1 MTSTNL
7 KLRLSN
13 ISKRFGKV
21 IALQDVSLEVQK
33 GEVHALCGEN
43 GAGKSTLMNI
53 ISGNFQ
59 PDAGEILL
67 EVNGNFNPHIISDPN
82 EAQKIGIGIVHQ
94 ELSLVNDLTVAEN
107 IFANRLPVNK
117 FGWVNEKQLFT
128 QTQKLLQKLKI
139 TNISPK
145 TPVHR
150 LSSAQKQMVEIAKA
164 LSLQPSLLILDEPT
178 ASLTDPETEIL
189 FTIIQ
194 QLKNQGVTII
204 YISHRLAEIFR
215 IADRITVLKDG
226 QFQKTLP
233 AAQTNSDELIQLMV
247 GRDVKH
253 VDYQSTIQEEV
264 LLQVKNLTNKKIK
277 NITFEVNK
285 GEIVA
290 LTGLVGSG
298 RTEIA
303 RAIFGADPVESGQII
318 LDGVSIKPSHPAEA
332 IHSGIAYLT
341 EDRKENGLFLGMD
354 VMENI
359 ISAAPEKAYIKT
371 GFQVNKAAQIAED
384 FKNQLNI
391 ITPSV
396 RQKVRNLSGGNQQK
410 VVIAKWLLTNPKL
423 LIADE
428 PTHGVDVGAKFEIY
442 KLLRQMAQQGTGILL
457 ISSEL
462 PEVLHLADRIII
474 IREGKIAGTLLRA
487 EATEEKIVN
496 LAMIPDV
503 AVVNNSGSPL

>member
-53 ISGNFQ
+53 IAGNLQ
-59 PDAGEILL
+59 PDTGEILL
-67 EVNGNFNPHIISDPN
+67 EVNGNFTTHIIKNPA
-82 EAQKIGIGIVHQ
+82 EAQVKGIGIVHQ

-128 QTQKLLQKLKI
+128 QTQALLQILKI
-139 TNISPK
+139 TSISPN
-145 TPVHR
+145 TPVR
-150 LSSAQKQMVEIAKA
+150 QLSAAQKQMVEIAKA

-178 ASLTDPETEIL
+178 ASLTDHETEIL

-194 QLKNQGVTII
+194 QLKSQGVTII

-226 QFQKTLP
+226 QFQKTLY

-247 GRDVKH
+247 GRDIKQA
-253 VDYQSTIQEEV
+253 DYQAAIQAEI
-264 LLQVKNLTNKKIK
+264 LLQVKNLSNKKIK
-277 NITFEVNK
+277 NITFQVNK

-303 RAIFGADPVESGQII
+303 RAIFGADRVENGQII
-318 LDGVSIKPSHPAEA
+318 LDNVNITPRHPAEA
-332 IHSGIAYLT
+332 IRYGIAYLT
-341 EDRKENGLFLGMD
+341 EDRKENGLFLDMD
-354 VMENI
+354 IMENV
-359 ISAAPEKAYIKT
+359 ISAAPEKAYMKT

-384 FKNQLNI
+384 YKAQLNI

-410 VVIAKWLLTNPKL
+410 VVIAKWLLTDPKL

-474 IREGKIAGTLLRA
+474 R
-487 EATEEKIVN
+487 
-496 LAMIPDV
+496 V
-503 AVVNNSGSPL
+503 ASM